1 MTIDLNHVAYRLVAA
16 LSDGSTIDL
25 TNACEQIGWEENSGE
40 LSSRINI
47 TLRDVAYQGAWLKAK
62 IALCTKLYLY
72 ADIGQ
77 GFTEVWR
84 GTVWEWES
92 SGIPRDP
99 VTLTGYDM
107 LYPLQ
112 KSSDNF
118 YFAKGKDSRAI
129 IDTICKKWKVM
140 IGRYEGPTEKHGKLL
155 YKNKRIS
162 DSLKAVL
169 EDAEDKGAKKCV
181 IRSHSGKMDV
191 LPYGYNADV
200 FRFSAD
206 ENVVKVRDRYSTTD
220 LVTRVVI
227 VGKSDGKGR
236 PKVAATIN
244 GKTQYGILQTI
255 QTMSGGS
262 LADAK
267 KQANKLLKESGQPK
281 RTLSIQ
287 SADVPLVRKGDQIY
301 LECGSISDFFIVL
314 GVSHDVT
321 GMTMSM
327 EVEAIV

>member
-47 TLRDVAYQGAWLKAK
+47 TLRDVAYQGAWLKK

-112 KSSDNF
+112 K
-118 YFAKGKDSRAI
+118 
-129 IDTICKKWKVM
+129 
-140 IGRYEGPTEKHGKLL
+140 
-155 YKNKRIS
+155 
-162 DSLKAVL
+162 
-169 EDAEDKGAKKCV
+169 
-181 IRSHSGKMDV
+181 
-191 LPYGYNADV
+191 
-200 FRFSAD
+200 
-206 ENVVKVRDRYSTTD
+206 
-220 LVTRVVI
+220 
-227 VGKSDGKGR
+227 
-236 PKVAATIN
+236 
-244 GKTQYGILQTI
+244 
-255 QTMSGGS
+255 
-262 LADAK
+262 
-267 KQANKLLKESGQPK
+267 
-281 RTLSIQ
+281 
-287 SADVPLVRKGDQIY
+287 
-301 LECGSISDFFIVL
+301 
-314 GVSHDVT
+314 
-321 GMTMSM
+321 
-327 EVEAIV
+327 